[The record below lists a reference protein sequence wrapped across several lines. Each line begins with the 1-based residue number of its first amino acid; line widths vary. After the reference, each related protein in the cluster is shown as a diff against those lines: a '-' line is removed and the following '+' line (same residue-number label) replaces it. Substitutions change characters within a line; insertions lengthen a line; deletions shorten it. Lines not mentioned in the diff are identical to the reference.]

1 MFFNKKISETVS
13 DKEFDEL
20 LATLANE
27 GPIFHDEEDDR

>member
-1 MFFNKKISETVS
+1 MFFSKKMNEIAS

-20 LATLANE
+20 LTTLANE

>member
-13 DKEFDEL
+13 DKKFDEL